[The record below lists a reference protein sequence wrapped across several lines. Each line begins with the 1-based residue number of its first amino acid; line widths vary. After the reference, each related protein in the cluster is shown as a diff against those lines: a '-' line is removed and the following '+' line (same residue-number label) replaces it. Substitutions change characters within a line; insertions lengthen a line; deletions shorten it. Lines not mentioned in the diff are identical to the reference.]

1 MNERPDGGRPAISP
15 DGGPSAERAYRS
27 LLAAV
32 EGGVARLDVDGR
44 VVEVDETFREMT
56 GYDRGR
62 LDGEHVSSVMA
73 EGPLEDVVSTLRD
86 RPESVLTLDRPV
98 WTADGRSVPC
108 TWRVAALEGES
119 FAGATVVVRKREDT
133 AVTHRLQYA
142 TSRALADASTLEDG
156 LESVL
161 EAVCEWTDWEYGEAW
176 LADVR
181 GVRRL
186 SISYRD
192 DERLAPFAEASEG
205 VRLEV
210 GEGLPGRVY
219 ETGDPEW
226 LSDVSSAEGFVRSEI
241 AADVGLKA
249 TLSVPVVADGDVIA
263 VLVFAMTERRGV
275 DERLLEAVVSAGTD
289 LGGLI
294 EQLRAKERLERQ
306 HEELRTELDE
316 VFDRIT
322 DGFYALDA
330 SWRFTYVNDRAETFL
345 GKRADR
351 LLGENI
357 WEEFPNDT
365 RREHFERAME
375 TQEPRSFEEY
385 STTVEA
391 WFDVRVYPSE
401 SGLSVY
407 FQDVT
412 ERKGYEHELEAK
424 REQLAT
430 LNSLNEVV
438 RETTDTIIEQSTRED
453 VEAVVCESLADSASY
468 EFAWIGD
475 VDTDSRTIDLRTEA
489 GVEGFLEDVTISIEP
504 DEPTGQGPTGRAVRT
519 QEMQVTADATSD
531 PEFEPWREH
540 AQEYGY
546 RSVVAIP
553 IVHDDTLYGILGV
566 YADRPAAFGGE
577 EGKVISQLGEVIGHA
592 IAAVER
598 KKALVSDEIT
608 ELEVQVPDVFEEL
621 DVPADHDLITVNRTV
636 FVDDEEYIQYG
647 KTTEGGI
654 DPLEAL
660 ADRLPHWTELT
671 VISEEFGEVRFE
683 SRLSGSPILSIIAS
697 HGGELDRATFEDG
710 DLCVSIHLPR
720 GADIRRVVEDLES
733 AYPAVEPIARRQHSR
748 SNEPSRRVRRTWVEE
763 LTDRQRTAV
772 EVAYF
777 AGFFEWPRNSSGK
790 EVARTLSI
798 TPPTFHQHV
807 RSAENK
813 LFRALFEGKG
823 ESS

>member
-1 MNERPDGGRPAISP
+1 MNERPDGGRSAVSP

-27 LLAAV
+27 LLTAV
-32 EGGVARLDVDGR
+32 EGGVVRLDAGGR
-44 VVEVDETFREMT
+44 IVEADETFRGLT
-56 GYDRGR
+56 GYDRGK
-62 LDGEHVSSVMA
+62 LEGEHVSSVMA
-73 EGPLEDVVSTLRD
+73 EGPFEDVVSTLRERSGD
-86 RPESVLTLDRPV
+86 VLTLDRSIR
-98 WTADGRSVPC
+98 TADGRSVPG

-119 FAGATVVVRKREDT
+119 VRGATVVVREREDT
-133 AVTHRLQYA
+133 AETHRPQYA
-142 TSRALADASTLEDG
+142 TSRALADASTLE
-156 LESVL
+156 
-161 EAVCEWTDWEYGEAW
+161 
-176 LADVR
+176 
-181 GVRRL
+181 
-186 SISYRD
+186 
-192 DERLAPFAEASEG
+192 
-205 VRLEV
+205 
-210 GEGLPGRVY
+210 
-219 ETGDPEW
+219 
-226 LSDVSSAEGFVRSEI
+226 
-241 AADVGLKA
+241 
-249 TLSVPVVADGDVIA
+249 
-263 VLVFAMTERRGV
+263 
-275 DERLLEAVVSAGTD
+275 AVVPAGTD
-289 LGGLI
+289 LGELVERVRTK
-294 EQLRAKERLERQ
+294 EQLESQRT
-306 HEELRTELDE
+306 ELRTELDE

-330 SWRFTYVNDRAETFL
+330 GWRFTYVNDRAETFL

-375 TQEPRSFEEY
+375 RQEPRSFEEY
-385 STTVEA
+385 STTAEA

-412 ERKGYEHELEAK
+412 ERKEYERELEAK

-438 RETTDTIIEQSTRED
+438 RETTDTIIEQSSRED

-475 VDTDSRTIDLRTEA
+475 VDTDSETIDLRTEA
-489 GVEGFLEDVTISIEP
+489 GVEDFLEDVTISIDR

-519 QEMQVTADATSD
+519 QEMQVTADVLSD
-531 PEFEPWREH
+531 PAFEPWQEH

-546 RSVVAIP
+546 RSSAAIP
-553 IVHDDTLYGILGV
+553 IVHDDTLYGILEV
-566 YADRPAAFGGE
+566 HADRPSAFSGE
-577 EGKVISQLGEVIGHA
+577 EGEVISQLGEVVGHA
-592 IAAVER
+592 IAAIER
-598 KKALVSDEIT
+598 KKALVSDEVT
-608 ELEVQVPDVFEEL
+608 ELEVRIPGVFEEL
-621 DVPADHDLITVNRTV
+621 AVPASHDPITVDQTV
-636 FVDDEEYIQYG
+636 LVNDDEYVQYG
-647 KTTEGGI
+647 TTTEDGLEA
-654 DPLEAL
+654 LEAL
-660 ADRLPHWTELT
+660 ADRLAHWTDLT

-683 SRLSGSPILSIIAS
+683 SHLSGSPILSIIAS

-710 DLCVSIHLPR
+710 DLRVSICLPR
-720 GADIRRVVEDLES
+720 GADVRRVVEDLES
-733 AYPAVEPIARRQHSR
+733 AYPAVEPTARRQRSR
-748 SNEPSRRVRRTWVEE
+748 SNEPSHRVRRTWVEE

-777 AGFFEWPRNSSGK
+777 AGFFEWPRNSSGE

-813 LFRALFEGKG
+813 LFRALFEGKD